1 MIIVITNVQLNVQ
14 DIGSMNKKI
23 LKFVQLNNHAMM
35 LQIII
40 INQLKWLIQL
50 LNNVQKIVMMV
61 IIGILRMITKCVQQ
75 RNHVLVLLLMEVYHQ
90 LLIIIINNVY

>member
-23 LKFVQLNNHAMM
+23 LKFVQLNNHVMM
-35 LQIII
+35 LQIIM

-61 IIGILRMITKCVQQ
+61 IIGILRMITRCVQQ
-75 RNHVLVLLLMEVYHQ
+75 RNHVSV
-90 LLIIIINNVY
+90 

>member
-14 DIGSMNKKI
+14 DIGSMNKKV
-23 LKFVQLNNHAMM
+23 LKFVQLNNHVMM
-35 LQIII
+35 LQIIM

-61 IIGILRMITKCVQQ
+61 IIGILRMITRCVQQ
-75 RNHVLVLLLMEVYHQ
+75 RNHVPV
-90 LLIIIINNVY
+90 

>member
-23 LKFVQLNNHAMM
+23 LKFVQLNNHVMM
-35 LQIII
+35 LQIIM

-50 LNNVQKIVMMV
+50 LNNVQKVVMMV

-75 RNHVLVLLLMEVYHQ
+75 SNHVLVQ
-90 LLIIIINNVY
+90 L

>member
-1 MIIVITNVQLNVQ
+1 MIIVIINVLLNVQ
-14 DIGSMNKKI
+14 DIGSMNKKV
-23 LKFVQLNNHAMM
+23 LKFVRLNNHVMI
-35 LQIII
+35 LQIIM

-75 RNHVLVLLLMEVYHQ
+75 RNHVSA
-90 LLIIIINNVY
+90 

>member
-1 MIIVITNVQLNVQ
+1 MIIAIINVQLNVQ
-14 DIGSMNKKI
+14 DIGSMNKKV
-23 LKFVQLNNHAMM
+23 LKFVRLNNHVMM
-35 LQIII
+35 LRIIM

-75 RNHVLVLLLMEVYHQ
+75 SNHVLVLLLMEVYHQ
-90 LLIIIINNVY
+90 LLITIINNVY

>member
-23 LKFVQLNNHAMM
+23 LKFVQLNNHVMM
-35 LQIII
+35 LQIIM

>member
-23 LKFVQLNNHAMM
+23 LKFVQLNNHVMM
-35 LQIII
+35 LQIIM

-50 LNNVQKIVMMV
+50 LNNVQKIVMMA
-61 IIGILRMITKCVQQ
+61 IIGILRMITRCVQQ